1 MKKSACWNSII
12 THEAHFFRDAVGKTF
27 IISPTR
33 MKIQNTCNLYQHY
46 PSGRKIWYN
55 TINPWKAHGRHTKRD
70 QERCIVADKEQ
81 KKVQK
86 AAPKSNKQKK
96 EAQREKKAAKSGKT
110 L

>member
-1 MKKSACWNSII
+1 MRKRVCSNSTI
-12 THEAHFFRDAVGKTF
+12 AHKTLTGA
-27 IISPTR
+27 IRYAEESD
-33 MKIQNTCNLYQHY
+33 
-46 PSGRKIWYN
+46 
-55 TINPWKAHGRHTKRD
+55 TIEVSMESHGRHRKRD

-110 L
+110 LS